1 MLFRSWPSII
11 LATMLKA
18 KRLPQY
24 PLPYSLLISHI
35 CEYKW
40 VNVSDEQSHKT
51 TKAYKI
57 VENSLK
63 QMKFIPFG
71 NTYIHKD
78 DMPSSDNE
86 EKENPSTAPILPVD
100 TNIGLSSGV
109 GGSSSSLEHQIL
121 NLNQR
126 LGEFFLLSTHRH
138 EEVTGLIRGLD
149 SRISN
154 LEHKFDKYD
163 EGDDMSQDF

>member
-1 MLFRSWPSII
+1 
-11 LATMLKA
+11 
-18 KRLPQY
+18 
-24 PLPYSLLISHI
+24 LLISRI
-35 CEYKW
+35 CEYKG

-51 TKAYKI
+51 TEANKI
-57 VENSLK
+57 AENSLK

-78 DMPSSDNE
+78 DMPSLDNE
-86 EKENPSTAPILPVD
+86 EEENPPTAPIPPFD
-100 TNIGLSSGV
+100 TNIRPSSGV
-109 GGSSSSLEHQIL
+109 GGSPSSLEDHIL

-126 LGEFFLLSTHRH
+126 LEEFFLLSTHRH
-138 EEVTGLIRGLD
+138 GEVTSLIRGLD

-154 LEHKFDKYD
+154 LEYKFDKYD

>member
-1 MLFRSWPSII
+1 
-11 LATMLKA
+11 
-18 KRLPQY
+18 
-24 PLPYSLLISHI
+24 LLISRI
-35 CEYKW
+35 CEYKG

-51 TKAYKI
+51 TEANKI
-57 VENSLK
+57 AENSLK
-63 QMKFIPFG
+63 QLKFIPFG

-86 EKENPSTAPILPVD
+86 EEENPPTAPIPPAD
-100 TNIGLSSGV
+100 TNIGSSSGV
-109 GGSSSSLEHQIL
+109 GDSSSSLEDHIL

-126 LGEFFLLSTHRH
+126 LEEFFLLSTHRH

>member
-1 MLFRSWPSII
+1 
-11 LATMLKA
+11 
-18 KRLPQY
+18 
-24 PLPYSLLISHI
+24 
-35 CEYKW
+35 
-40 VNVSDEQSHKT
+40 
-51 TKAYKI
+51 
-57 VENSLK
+57 
-63 QMKFIPFG
+63 
-71 NTYIHKD
+71 
-78 DMPSSDNE
+78 MPSSDNE